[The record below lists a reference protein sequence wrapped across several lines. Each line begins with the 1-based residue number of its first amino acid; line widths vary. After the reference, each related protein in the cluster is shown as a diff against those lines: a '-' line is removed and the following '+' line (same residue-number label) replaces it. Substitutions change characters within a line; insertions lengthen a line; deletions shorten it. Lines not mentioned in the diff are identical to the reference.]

1 MRRDAA
7 TRIIATL
14 GPASSTPE
22 LIAALTRAGANVFRL
37 NFSHG
42 THADHQARYDAIR
55 QVEQSTGRMIGV
67 LADLQ
72 GPKLRIATFAG
83 DKIMLEKGQAFRLD
97 LDQHMPGDA
106 TRVGMPHP
114 EIFAAIQPGQDLLL
128 DDGKIRLHIERC
140 DDARPTPSWSPAARC
155 RTARA
160 STCPR
165 RCCRSLR

>member
-22 LIAALTRAGANVFRL
+22 LIAALTNAGANVFRL

-42 THADHQARYDAIR
+42 THEDHQARYDAIR
-55 QVEQSTGRMIGV
+55 QVEQTTGRLIGV

-83 DKIMLEKGQAFRLD
+83 DKITLKKGQSFRLD
-97 LDQHMPGDA
+97 LDLAPGDA

-114 EIFAAIQPGQDLLL
+114 EIFAAIAAGQD
-128 DDGKIRLHIERC
+128 
-140 DDARPTPSWSPAARC
+140 
-155 RTARA
+155 
-160 STCPR
+160 
-165 RCCRSLR
+165 

>member
-22 LIAALTRAGANVFRL
+22 LIAALSAAGANVFRL

-42 THADHQARYDAIR
+42 THEDHQARYDAIR

-83 DKIMLEKGQAFRLD
+83 DKIMLEKGQSFRLD
-97 LDQHMPGDA
+97 LDRDTPGDA

-114 EIFAAIQPGQDLLL
+114 EIFAAIEAGQD
-128 DDGKIRLHIERC
+128 
-140 DDARPTPSWSPAARC
+140 
-155 RTARA
+155 
-160 STCPR
+160 
-165 RCCRSLR
+165 